1 MANNDDNDDDEKDV
15 ASLMLLGMTM
25 GIVHVLTGPDHLS
38 ALATLSANVN
48 NTRCRAAKLGILW
61 GIGHSLGLI
70 IVSVVLI
77 SITYADE
84 DLEESD
90 LFTFIMELLV
100 GFFMLALG
108 TYGMWKA
115 LKKKEGDRCVSSLK
129 ESILDNEI
137 NEMNHDKISIVFNGN
152 TEEVAGESFQEED
165 EEVEEEENHNRNI
178 VHKLPICI
186 GIVHGVAGPG
196 GVLGVIPTVQL
207 HDAWLASLYLG
218 TFCVTSII
226 VMAIYATA
234 YGSCTSYA
242 STNNPQNKYNIEIFS
257 ASLSLL
263 VGLLWI
269 ILVLTGQM
277 DRVFPE

>member
-1 MANNDDNDDDEKDV
+1 MSNNDDDDDEEKDV

-90 LFTFIMELLV
+90 VFTFIMELLV
-100 GFFMLALG
+100 GIFMLALG

-115 LKKKEGDRCVSSLK
+115 LKKKRRDRNVSSLK
-129 ESILDNEI
+129 ESILDNE
-137 NEMNHDKISIVFNGN
+137 MNHDKISIVSDSN
-152 TEEVAGESFQEED
+152 TEDVAHEIFREE
-165 EEVEEEENHNRNI
+165 EEEEENHNRNI

-218 TFCVTSII
+218 TFCATSII

-234 YGSCTSYA
+234 YGSCTSYV